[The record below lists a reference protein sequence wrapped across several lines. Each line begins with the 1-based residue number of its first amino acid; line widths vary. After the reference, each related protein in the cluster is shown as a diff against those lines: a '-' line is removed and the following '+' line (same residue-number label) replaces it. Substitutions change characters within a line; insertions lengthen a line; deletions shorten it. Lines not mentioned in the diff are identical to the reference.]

1 MLDLIIRNGLIVDGT
16 GRKKAW
22 PGEVGVKQGK
32 ITTVAT
38 HIEEEAAQVL
48 DAKGHYIAPGFL
60 DVHRHADVAVLKD
73 GYGEIELR
81 QGITTVVGGQCGLS
95 IVPCPDKYKAEM
107 FPFLQPIVGT
117 LSKDCGFSTFEEY
130 MNLVRS
136 HGLRL
141 NYGCCIGNGA
151 SRMAA
156 KGFESEFTAEDIKT
170 VQGLIR
176 SSLEAG
182 ALGVTTGIVY
192 APECQYTLD
201 EFVQVLAPMREYG
214 VPLVTHI
221 RGEGDTLQSSLREV
235 VEIAERVGVPLHI
248 SHFKNVGKQN
258 WGHNLDGAFKILY
271 DARSRGM
278 DVTWDCYPYT
288 AGATQ
293 MIQYLPPD
301 YLEGGLE
308 ETTKRLA
315 DPEKRAKLKEI
326 LAVHQDYFENML
338 LASGWDKT
346 IITSVTKAENEQYIG
361 LTVTE
366 LAEKL
371 GKDPYDAAFDLLV
384 DEHCFVGMVNFTA
397 SEEDNRRIVKDPY
410 TNIISDTLCT
420 ENGLPH
426 PRVYGSF
433 PRVLE
438 TFVREEQ
445 LLTVEEAVMKMTS
458 AAAQVYRLNHKGVLA
473 EGMDA
478 DIVVFDLD
486 KVSTKATYVDSKHL
500 ATGYDY
506 VIVNG
511 AVTVKDDTLL
521 PEVKNGSVL
530 LRGAN

>member
-1 MLDLIIRNGLIVDGT
+1 MLDLIIRNGWIVDGT
-16 GRKKAW
+16 GEKKAW
-22 PGEVGVKQGK
+22 RGEVGVKDGK
-32 ITTVAT
+32 IAAVAE
-38 HIEEEAAQVL
+38 HIDDDAAQVL
-48 DAKGHYIAPGFL
+48 DAKGHIIAPGFL
-60 DVHRHADVAVLKD
+60 DVHRHTDVVVLHED
-73 GYGEIELR
+73 YGEIELR

-95 IVPCPDKYKAEM
+95 IVPCPDQYKEEM
-107 FPFLQPIVGT
+107 FRFLQPIVGT
-117 LSKDCGFSTFEEY
+117 ISTDCGFSTFEEY
-130 MNLVRS
+130 INKVRE
-136 HGLRL
+136 HGVRL

-156 KGFESEFTAEDIKT
+156 KGFESDFNEDDIKR

-176 SSLEAG
+176 ESLAAG

-192 APECQYTLD
+192 APECQYSLD
-201 EFVQVLAPMREYG
+201 EFVEVLQPMKEFG

-271 DARSRGM
+271 DARDRGM

-308 ETTKRLA
+308 ETTRRLA

-326 LAVHQDYFENML
+326 LAHHQDYFENML

-346 IITSVTKAENEQYIG
+346 IITSVTKPENEKYIG

-397 SEEDNRRIVKDPY
+397 SEEDNRRIVKDKY
-410 TNIISDTLCT
+410 TNIISDTLC
-420 ENGLPH
+420 NDGGLPH

-438 TFVREEQ
+438 TFVREEGI
-445 LLTVEEAVMKMTS
+445 LTVEEAVMKMTS
-458 AAAQVYRLNHKGVLA
+458 VAARVYGLNTKGVLA

-478 DIVVFDLD
+478 DIVVFDKD
-486 KVSTKATYVDSKHL
+486 TVGTKATYTDSKQL

-511 AVTVKDDTLL
+511 AVTVKDDCLL
-521 PEVKNGSVL
+521 PDVKNGTVL
-530 LRGAN
+530 LHKR

>member
-1 MLDLIIRNGLIVDGT
+1 MLDLIVRNGLIVDGT
-16 GRKKAW
+16 GQTKAW
-22 PGEVGVKQGK
+22 PGEVGVKDGK
-32 ITTVAT
+32 IAVVAE
-38 HIEEEAAQVL
+38 HITEEAAEVL
-48 DAKGHYIAPGFL
+48 DAKGHYITPGFL
-60 DVHRHADVAVLKD
+60 DIHRHTDIAVLKEN
-73 GYGEIELR
+73 YGEIELR
-81 QGITTVVGGQCGLS
+81 QGITTVVAGQCGLS
-95 IVPCPDKYKAEM
+95 IVPCPDQYKEEM
-107 FPFLQPIVGT
+107 FNFLQPIVGT
-117 LSKDCGFSTFEEY
+117 VPLDCGFSTFAEY
-130 MNLVRS
+130 IEQVRT
-136 HGLRL
+136 HGVPL

-156 KGFESEFTAEDIKT
+156 KGFSSDFTAEDIKR

-176 SSLEAG
+176 ESLEAG

-192 APECQYTLD
+192 APECQYTMD
-201 EFVQVLAPMREYG
+201 EFVQVLAPMREFG

-235 VEIAERVGVPLHI
+235 VEIAERVGVPLHV

-258 WGHNLDGAFKILY
+258 WGHNLDGAFQILY
-271 DARSRGM
+271 DARARGM

-315 DPEKRAKLKEI
+315 DPEKRAKLKDI
-326 LAVHQDYFENML
+326 LSKHQDYFENML

-346 IITSVTKAENEQYIG
+346 IITSVTKPENEQYIG

-410 TNIISDTLCT
+410 TCIISDTLCT

-426 PRVYGSF
+426 PRVYGTF

-438 TFVREEQ
+438 TFVREEK
-445 LLTVEEAVMKMTS
+445 LLTLEEAIMKITS
-458 AAAQVYRLNHKGVLA
+458 VAAKVYRLDTKGLLKP
-473 EGMDA
+473 GMDA
-478 DIVVFDLD
+478 DLVVFDLD
-486 KVSTKATYVDSKHL
+486 KIHTGASYTDSKVL

-511 AVTVKDDTLL
+511 AVTVKDDQLL
-521 PEVKNGSVL
+521 PNVKNGKIL
-530 LRGAN
+530 LNKR